1 MFRGLEVVFRDH
13 RKPCPMQQAMTSF
26 AVAPGFRGL
35 PFRVWGLELVGFRV
49 CGFRVLEFVG
59 FRV

>member
-49 CGFRVLEFVG
+49 CGFRV
-59 FRV
+59 